1 MEPVLLVTIVVAC
14 VTGGGWAASR
24 ILDRYNE
31 RLRALH
37 EMVEVEKQREVLRKN
52 NAPLIH
58 LTRTRRYFKA
68 LQAHYQRDETLAKSD
83 NDIATQCAILLDIE
97 QHANEVLQDAF
108 QHDYNLQHGYEVAGV
123 SIATIA
129 SEVGFTKQGLLHYF
143 DSKEKLYGAIL
154 QRISDDFQEQQTE
167 AEQASGV
174 PIERLRKFYAALAEP
189 TETNTRRT
197 RLLMRELLDNNARAT
212 KAENWYLR
220 EFLERL
226 IGMVKAIESLQTV
239 SDEEAL
245 TFAYQLLGA
254 VNYFLISPATLSGI
268 FGKDVMQRISAN
280 FSAELDLLI
289 AAKIQAA
296 SR

>member
-1 MEPVLLVTIVVAC
+1 MHADT
-14 VTGGGWAASR
+14 R
-24 ILDRYNE
+24 
-31 RLRALH
+31 
-37 EMVEVEKQREVLRKN
+37 QR
-52 NAPLIH
+52 
-58 LTRTRRYFKA
+58 
-68 LQAHYQRDETLAKSD
+68 
-83 NDIATQCAILLDIE
+83 LLDMAE
-97 QHANEVLQDAF
+97 QLFAERGF
-108 QHDYNLQHGYEVAGV
+108 YGV
-123 SIATIA
+123 SIAAIA

-143 DSKEKLYGAIL
+143 NSKEKLYGAIL

-167 AEQASGV
+167 AEQASED
-174 PIERLRKFYAALAEP
+174 PIESLKQFYAALAEP
-189 TETNTRRT
+189 TVTNTRRT

-226 IGMVKAIESLQTV
+226 IVMVKAIEGLQTL

-245 TFAYQLLGA
+245 IFAYQLLGA

-268 FGKDVMQRISAN
+268 FGKDVMRRVSAN
-280 FSAELDLLI
+280 FSVQLDSLI